1 MAGFVEYESY
11 DAVGL
16 AGLIARKEVA
26 AAEVLE
32 AAIARIEARNPA
44 INAVVHR
51 QYDSARDAV
60 KTGLPPGPLC
70 GVPYLLKDLYVLE
83 TGMPCSNAS
92 RLYDGFVADHDSTL
106 TERLKRAGMVIVG
119 RTNTPEFGINMA
131 TEPVRWGPTR
141 NPWNRARSAGGSS
154 GGAAAAVAARM
165 VPAAHATD
173 GGGSIRIPAANCGL
187 FGLKLTRGR
196 NPAGPDVGE
205 GWSGLAGGHCVTVSV
220 RDSAA
225 ILDATGGPAPGDPY
239 CAPAPARPFREE
251 VGADPG
257 RLRIALMTAAPG
269 GGAVHKDCAAAAL
282 AAGKLC
288 EELGHHVEEAAP
300 EIDFHSLVWAMSV
313 IIGGNLRN
321 GMDLRLKAL
330 GREQREGDVEA
341 ITALW
346 AQDARRRSAADYA
359 RAILIV
365 HTIGRRMGAFFE
377 RYDALISPTLA
388 NPPLPLGATDMMSDD
403 LDSYNAMLFT
413 QIPFTPPFNASGCP
427 AASLPLHWTADGLPV
442 GVQIGAR
449 FGDEATILRLAAQI
463 EAARPWRGRVPSG
476 LAAVP

>member
-1 MAGFVEYESY
+1 MAGFKEYESY

-16 AGLIARKEVA
+16 AELIAGKQVS

-32 AAIARIEARNPA
+32 AAIARIEARNPS

-51 QYDSARDAV
+51 QFDAARDAV
-60 KTGLPPGPLC
+60 KRGLPAGPLC

-83 TGMPCSNAS
+83 TGEPSSNGS

-131 TEPVRWGPTR
+131 TEPLRWGPTR
-141 NPWNRARSAGGSS
+141 NPWSLKHSAGGSS

-187 FGLKLTRGR
+187 FGLKVTRGR

-205 GWSGLAGGHCVTVSV
+205 GWSGLAGGHCVSLSV

-225 ILDATGGPAPGDPY
+225 ILDATSGPAPGDPY
-239 CAPAPARPFREE
+239 WAPPPARPFREE

-257 RLRIALMTAAPG
+257 RLRIALMTEAPG
-269 GGAVHKDCAAAAL
+269 GGAVHEECATAARG
-282 AAGKLC
+282 AATLC
-288 EELGHHVEEAAP
+288 AELGHHVEEAAP
-300 EIDFHSLVWAMSV
+300 DVDFEALVWAMGV

-321 GMDLRLKAL
+321 SMNLRLKAL
-330 GREQREGDVEA
+330 GREQRQGDVES

-346 AQDARRRSAADYA
+346 AQDARRHTAADYA
-359 RAILIV
+359 GAVLIV
-365 HTIGRRMGAFFE
+365 HTIGRRMGAFFG
-377 RYDALISPTLA
+377 RYDALISPVLA
-388 NPPLPLGATDMMSDD
+388 NPPLPLGATDMTGDD
-403 LDSYNAMLFT
+403 LDAYNSMLFS
-413 QIPFTPPFNASGCP
+413 QIPFTPPFNLAGCP
-427 AASLPLHWTADGLPV
+427 AASLPLHWTGAGLPV

-449 FGDEATILRLAAQI
+449 FGDEATILRLASQL
-463 EAARPWRGRVPSG
+463 EAARPWRDRRPAG
-476 LAAVP
+476 LAAV